1 MQHQKLSSYGSY
13 YNHVLELDSIWFLLK
28 LCIKFS
34 KYATACMSWFQYLWV
49 GLKQTKH
56 SKEQKGTSKLID
68 NGGGISW
75 SIKS

>member
-1 MQHQKLSSYGSY
+1 
-13 YNHVLELDSIWFLLK
+13 
-28 LCIKFS
+28 
-34 KYATACMSWFQYLWV
+34 MSWFQYLWV

-75 SIKS
+75 SIKKLKSWHSYYICTSNGKWEQCDLIFLVPWCNYS

>member
-1 MQHQKLSSYGSY
+1 
-13 YNHVLELDSIWFLLK
+13 
-28 LCIKFS
+28 
-34 KYATACMSWFQYLWV
+34 MSWFQYLWV

-75 SIKS
+75 SIKSLRVGTLTTSVLLMENENNVIWSSLFPDVTTAKKKYH

>member
-1 MQHQKLSSYGSY
+1 
-13 YNHVLELDSIWFLLK
+13 
-28 LCIKFS
+28 
-34 KYATACMSWFQYLWV
+34 MSWFQYFWV